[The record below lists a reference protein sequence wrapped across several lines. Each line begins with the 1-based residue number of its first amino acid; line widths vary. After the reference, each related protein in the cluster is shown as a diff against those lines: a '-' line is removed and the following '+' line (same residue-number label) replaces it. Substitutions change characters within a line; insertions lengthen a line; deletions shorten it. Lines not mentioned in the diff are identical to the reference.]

1 MVFLFIFSIIILLF
15 LFSKIKIEIENFK
28 FTSQRQPRHINQDY
42 KLIIKLCILKKIP
55 IIKINLTKTRLE
67 KIELKKQI
75 EKINIEELM
84 ANKQFDLKIIKAFKR
99 LNIDID
105 NINLKIEMGTENAA
119 LTAIIVPI
127 ISTILS
133 IIFSRKIK
141 KEQNQKFEIKPIYI
155 NQNLIN
161 ILFSGIFEIK
171 MIHIINIIYI
181 LNKKEGVDRNE
192 RTSNRRTYDYSYE

>member
-1 MVFLFIFSIIILLF
+1 MVFLFIFSIIILL
-15 LFSKIKIEIENFK
+15 LVFSKIRIEIENLK
-28 FTSQRQPRHINQDY
+28 FTSQRYPRHINQDY

-55 IIKINLTKTRLE
+55 ILRINLTKTRLE

-75 EKINIEELM
+75 EKINFTELID
-84 ANKQFDLKIIKAFKR
+84 NKQFDMKLIKVLRKI
-99 LNIDID
+99 NIDIK
-105 NINLKIEMGTENAA
+105 NVNLKIEMGTENAA

-127 ISTILS
+127 VSTILS

>member
-1 MVFLFIFSIIILLF
+1 MVFLFIFSIIILL
-15 LFSKIKIEIENFK
+15 LVFSKIRIEIENLK
-28 FTSQRQPRHINQDY
+28 FTSQRHPRYINEDY

-55 IIKINLTKTRLE
+55 ILKINLTKTRLE

-75 EKINIEELM
+75 EKINFEELID
-84 ANKQFDLKIIKAFKR
+84 NKPLDLKIIRAFKR
-99 LNIDID
+99 LNIDIK
-105 NINLKIEMGTENAA
+105 NINLYIEMGTENAA
-119 LTAIIVPI
+119 LTAIIVPV

-161 ILFSGIFEIK
+161 IMFSGIFEIK

-192 RTSNRRTYDYSYE
+192 RTSNRRAYDYSYE

>member
-84 ANKQFDLKIIKAFKR
+84 ANKQFDFKIIKAFKR

>member
-1 MVFLFIFSIIILLF
+1 MVFLFIFSIIILL
-15 LFSKIKIEIENFK
+15 LVFSKIRIEIENLK
-28 FTSQRQPRHINQDY
+28 FTSQRYPRHINQDY

-55 IIKINLTKTRLE
+55 ILRINLTKTRLE
-67 KIELKKQI
+67 KREMKKQI
-75 EKINIEELM
+75 EKINFEELID
-84 ANKQFDLKIIKAFKR
+84 NKPLDLKIIRAFKK
-99 LNIDID
+99 LNIDIK
-105 NINLKIEMGTENAA
+105 NINLYIEMGTENAA
-119 LTAIIVPI
+119 LTAIIVPV

-141 KEQNQKFEIKPIYI
+141 KEQNQKFQIKPIYI

-161 ILFSGIFEIK
+161 IMFSGIFEIK

>member
-15 LFSKIKIEIENFK
+15 LFSKIKIEIENLK

-84 ANKQFDLKIIKAFKR
+84 ANKQFDFKIIKAFKR

>member
-15 LFSKIKIEIENFK
+15 LFSKIRIEIENLK
-28 FTSQRQPRHINQDY
+28 ITSQRQPRHINQDY

-84 ANKQFDLKIIKAFKR
+84 ANKQFDLRIIKAFKR

-161 ILFSGIFEIK
+161 IMFSGIFEIK